1 MLFRQEVAAAQAA
14 QYLGSVRLQ
23 RPWSYAGVTGLALA
37 LALML
42 VARPLSVLAFQWLS
56 PFNIKETLLISWC
69 GLRGAVPLALS
80 FAVTDAIPRM
90 RGIDPASMP
99 KLVNNAEGIIFA
111 VVMINLLIQGMSL
124 RWLARWLGLSADDDS
139 DQPLATSLD

>member
-1 MLFRQEVAAAQAA
+1 MTEIAVFLIFGVEMLPEKL
-14 QYLGSVRLQ
+14 Y
-23 RPWSYAGVTGLALA
+23 GVFPFGIVVA

-111 VVMINLLIQGMSL
+111 VVMINLLIQGLSL
-124 RWLARWLGLSADDDS
+124 RHVARWLGLHADPPADLAMSAAGD
-139 DQPLATSLD
+139 